1 MFAKKTKKLLCTV
14 TLACFLGIPASYS
27 INSFSTASAAG
38 SQPKIE
44 QRHDNVSPK
53 NEQKNAVNTDKK
65 DTKHDNNKADK
76 NQKTTTIIN
85 DKNDKNPTQPNQKA
99 VSQNSDKNKIDKD
112 NDKNAKDIRDNKAND
127 KDKNTPSKARD
138 NTDNKKDDGI
148 STSIVV
154 GNVVGAIIN
163 KGI

>member
-1 MFAKKTKKLLCTV
+1 MIKKIKILL
-14 TLACFLGIPASYS
+14 
-27 INSFSTASAAG
+27 
-38 SQPKIE
+38 
-44 QRHDNVSPK
+44 
-53 NEQKNAVNTDKK
+53 
-65 DTKHDNNKADK
+65 
-76 NQKTTTIIN
+76 
-85 DKNDKNPTQPNQKA
+85 
-99 VSQNSDKNKIDKD
+99 SQNSDKNKIDKD
-112 NDKNAKDIRDNKAND
+112 NSKNTKDIRDNKAND